1 MSKRSEVEG
10 LCDKTW
16 EDGWISEPRLTK
28 FRALLRAAERM
39 RKEMPKEW
47 QRSGDTTK
55 LRAKIAYDR
64 AKARILG
71 E

>member
-1 MSKRSEVEG
+1 MSKRSEVERIIQY
-10 LCDKTW
+10 LTTKTNSV
-16 EDGWISEPRLTK
+16 ERLRTI
-28 FRALLRAAERM
+28 LRAAERI

>member
-10 LCDKTW
+10 IIQYLTTKTDSV
-16 EDGWISEPRLTK
+16 ERLRT
-28 FRALLRAAERM
+28 LLRAAERM

-64 AKARILG
+64 AKARILR
-71 E
+71 